1 MLKKGSGE
9 VLVTLI
15 TSEHLR
21 KCIERR
27 MENLHTDAR
36 VSRVNNNMLCVNFF

>member
-21 KCIERR
+21 KCIECW

-36 VSRVNNNMLCVNFF
+36 VSKVDNKMLCVNFF

>member
-21 KCIERR
+21 KCIEHR

-36 VSRVNNNMLCVNFF
+36 VSRVNNKMLCVNFF